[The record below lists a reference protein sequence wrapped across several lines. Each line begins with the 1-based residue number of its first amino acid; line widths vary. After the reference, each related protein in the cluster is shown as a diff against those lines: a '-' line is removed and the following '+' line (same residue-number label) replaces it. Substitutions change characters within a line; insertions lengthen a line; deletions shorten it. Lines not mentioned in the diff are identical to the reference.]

1 MEKEVLEKLRPLIES
16 EISEE
21 LDRSVDKC
29 QDPER
34 EKKRRCNVLNSIG
47 MNRLLKLLSPL
58 SITLTL
64 KWNDIVLKE
73 ITWP

>member
-1 MEKEVLEKLRPLIES
+1 MEKDVLEKLRPLIES
-16 EISEE
+16 EIRDEV
-21 LDRSVDKC
+21 DRSVQDYH
-29 QDPER
+29 DPER
-34 EKKRRCNVLNSIG
+34 EKKRRCNLLNAIG
-47 MNRLLKLLSPL
+47 MDRLLKLLSPL

>member
-1 MEKEVLEKLRPLIES
+1 MEKDVLEKLRPLIES

-21 LDRSVDKC
+21 LDRSVDDCK
-29 QDPER
+29 DPQR
-34 EKKRRCNVLNSIG
+34 EKKRRCNVLNAIG
-47 MNRLLKLLSPL
+47 MDRLLKLLSPL